1 MYQKILQEFGFTNS
15 EIAVYQAL
23 IKLKSSTTGPI
34 VKQAHISSGKIYE
47 ILDKLIEKG
56 LVTYITKAGRKY
68 FHVTNPQRFYDYVE
82 KKEQVLQNT
91 KQQLQGM
98 ISHFQQT
105 LEKKEETQ
113 TAEIFEGKEGFKTF
127 SEFCLNTL
135 KKDTDYCI
143 LGVSKEVNDLFGA
156 YLLDWQKRRTAKGVS
171 LRIMY
176 DEDAKGHAKKR
187 EKLKLTQVRYLPQY
201 MKTPALIEIFE
212 DYVATVIIVPTPIVF
227 LIKSKEAA
235 QSYLTYF
242 NMVWKQAKPLKTT

>member
-1 MYQKILQEFGFTNS
+1 MILN
-15 EIAVYQAL
+15 L
-23 IKLKSSTTGPI
+23 SS
-34 VKQAHISSGKIYE
+34 
-47 ILDKLIEKG
+47 
-56 LVTYITKAGRKY
+56 
-68 FHVTNPQRFYDYVE
+68 
-82 KKEQVLQNT
+82 
-91 KQQLQGM
+91 
-98 ISHFQQT
+98 
-105 LEKKEETQ
+105 
-113 TAEIFEGKEGFKTF
+113 KTI
-127 SEFCLNTL
+127 CLNTL

-242 NMVWKQAKPLKTT
+242 NMVWKQAKPLKTS